1 MVMLVTTAPV
11 ELLEERLVRGAE
23 LLFDMERRG
32 EMGQQ
37 YTEWLHR
44 WESLLVEYEVAVRA

>member
-1 MVMLVTTAPV
+1 MLVTTAPV